1 MSFLLRNSKKQF
13 TGNNQKIIE
22 RDFNQKIISN
32 NKKLNDIDLSK
43 LYSNLK
49 DYHIFSPR
57 FNTLMNSR
65 NQIFL
70 ILYIYII

>member
-1 MSFLLRNSKKQF
+1 MSFLFKNSKKLF

-22 RDFNQKIISN
+22 GNKKIISY

-49 DYHIFSPR
+49 DYSLLSPR
-57 FNTLMNSR
+57 FNTLKNSR

-70 ILYIYII
+70 ILYIIYII